1 MLITFILLSLILSAL
16 FSGTEIAFISANKL
30 VIELKK
36 KKGSRRGSVIAK
48 FYEKPAEFIGTLLV
62 GNNIALVAFTTL
74 MTIPLNT
81 FFKDELGIENDGL
94 LLILNTLLITGIML
108 LIGEFLPKTIFRLYA
123 DSILY
128 FLAFPLKT
136 VKFLLAIPAKLMTN
150 LSNFLLRF
158 VFKVPVDKREDAL
171 TRLDLENFIRTTQTE
186 MKDDIDTELF
196 EKALNLREVKVR
208 ECMIPRPE
216 IETIEV
222 HARMDELIQLFKETN
237 HSRIVVY
244 KDDIDN
250 VLGYLHHLQM
260 LDEPKSFRKLILK
273 MPFVPEAMRVRDLLN
288 HFIKKGV
295 SIACVLDEFGGTAGI
310 ITLEDILEE
319 IFGEIEDEHDKE
331 EYVEKKISEN
341 EYIFSGRL
349 EIDYL
354 NEKYPNLQFPEGEY
368 HTLSGYLVMTTE
380 KIPEKGAEIE
390 LDGYKFILELVG
402 DTKIETIRVI
412 KLKQNGK

>member
-1 MLITFILLSLILSAL
+1 MLLTFILLSLILSAL

-30 VIELKK
+30 IVELKK
-36 KKGSRRGSVIAK
+36 KKGSRRGTVIAK
-48 FYEKPAEFIGTLLV
+48 FYENPSEFIGTLLV

-74 MTIPLNT
+74 MTIPLNAL
-81 FFKDELGIENDGL
+81 FKDNLGIENDGVL
-94 LLILNTLLITGIML
+94 LLLNTLIITGIML
-108 LIGEFLPKTIFRLYA
+108 IFGEFLPKTIFRLYS

-128 FLAFPLKT
+128 FLAFPLKM
-136 VKFLLAIPAKLMTN
+136 VKFWLAIPAKLMTN
-150 LSNFLLRF
+150 LSNFLLRYI
-158 VFKVPVDKREDAL
+158 FKIPIDAREDPL

-222 HARMDELIQLFKETN
+222 HAGIEELIRLFKDTN
-237 HSRIVVY
+237 HSRIIVY
-244 KDDIDN
+244 KEDIDN
-250 VLGYLHHLQM
+250 VMGYLHHQQM

-319 IFGEIEDEHDKE
+319 IFGEIEDEHDKG
-331 EYVEKKISEN
+331 EYVEKKISEK

-380 KIPEKGAEIE
+380 KIPKKGAEIE
-390 LDGYKFILELVG
+390 MDGYKFFLEKVSE
-402 DTKIETIRVI
+402 TKIETIRVI
-412 KLKQNGK
+412 KLSEIDH